1 MSGKSVQPETPRE
14 VWIIDTSSILEVR
27 RKFPKPTHPRIFRAL
42 TELATKGALIFPG
55 EVFGELKRG
64 HGELKAGSTDLPFD
78 WASEVLQSATR
89 HGTDYEAV
97 RQALAKAPTVLDT
110 EKTGGADEADPYVL
124 GLALHLKGQGHEVT
138 VVTEDR
144 KDQPHKL
151 SLSTACGLLRLYT
164 VPLVAFLRELEV
176 VDPE

>member
-1 MSGKSVQPETPRE
+1 VQ
-14 VWIIDTSSILEVR
+14 
-27 RKFPKPTHPRIFRAL
+27 PRIFRDLSA
-42 TELATKGALIFPG
+42 LATKGALIFPD

-64 HGELKAGSTDLPFD
+64 HGDLKDGSTDLPFD
-78 WASEVLQSATR
+78 WASDVRHSATR
-89 HGTDYEAV
+89 HGTDHDAV
-97 RQALAKAPTVLDT
+97 RRALAKAPTVLDA

-124 GLALHLKGQGHEVT
+124 GLALHLKDRGHEVT

-164 VPLVAFLRELEV
+164 VPLVAFLRELEIV
-176 VDPE
+176 EPE